1 MKTRMKIARFCFV
14 LIMFLVIAVFFTK
27 WPWLAHTKD
36 ILLDL
41 FYLNIGSGVIAQV
54 TASEHPLKNM
64 NGACFVMM
72 FFCVFLGFFTL
83 PIIAF
88 VAPPKPQA

>member
-1 MKTRMKIARFCFV
+1 MKTRMQIARFFFF
-14 LIMFLVIAVFFTK
+14 LIVFLVVAIFLLE
-27 WPWLAHTKD
+27 WPWLANIKD

-72 FFCVFLGFFTL
+72 FFCVFFGFLTL

-88 VAPPKPQA
+88 VAPPKPQT